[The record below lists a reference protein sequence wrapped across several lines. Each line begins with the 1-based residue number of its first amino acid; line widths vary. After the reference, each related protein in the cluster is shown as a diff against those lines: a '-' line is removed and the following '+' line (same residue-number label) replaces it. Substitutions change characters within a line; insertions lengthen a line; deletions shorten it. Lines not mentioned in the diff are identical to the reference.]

1 VSSPEQP
8 LPLSPEEALRPSD
21 TGAAFA
27 LEPIRWK
34 LPLALFVATLASTF
48 YVGAGQA
55 LRRTPWEIFEQHRA
69 EGLGA
74 GARAFGAALA
84 RGWTFAL
91 PLLGILLCHEFG
103 HYLMARRHRVRSS
116 LPMFI
121 PAPNLFGTM
130 GAVISMKGRIK
141 TRDALVDIGAAGPLA
156 GLAVALPVTVV
167 GLWLSRV
174 EPVAG
179 REGFVVEGDSLLYLA
194 LKRAVCGPI
203 PEGHDV
209 WLHPVAFAGWAG
221 LFVTMMN
228 LLPIGQ
234 LDGGHVAYALF
245 GIRHDRWSRGLA
257 YALLGFAA
265 LVGAWI
271 RWRSPGATF
280 DSGAYAPAVI
290 WAVWALVARG
300 VLRLS
305 GDQHPPTTDDPLSP
319 VRRRVAAFTLACFL
333 LLFMPLP
340 IRLA

>member
-1 VSSPEQP
+1 MSSTFEPP
-8 LPLSPEEALRPSD
+8 SPSPDEVLRPSD
-21 TGAAFA
+21 GAAAFA
-27 LEPIRWK
+27 REPIRWR
-34 LPLALFVATLASTF
+34 LPLVLFLATLASTF

-55 LRRTPWEIFEQHRA
+55 LRRTPWDIFEQRRA
-69 EGLGA
+69 EGVETAL
-74 GARAFGAALA
+74 RAFLWALA

-91 PLLGILLCHEFG
+91 PLLVILLCHEFG

-116 LPMFI
+116 LPLFI

-156 GLAVALPVTVV
+156 GLAVAVPVTAV

-194 LKRAVCGPI
+194 LKRLVVGPI
-203 PEGHDV
+203 PEGHEV

-245 GIRHDRWSRGLA
+245 GIRQDRWSRGIAYGLLA
-257 YALLGFAA
+257 FSA
-265 LVGAWI
+265 LVGVWI
-271 RWRSPGATF
+271 RWRHPAATLE
-280 DSGAYAPAVI
+280 SGGFAPAVI
-290 WAVWALVARG
+290 WALWALVARI

-305 GDQHPPTTDDPLSP
+305 GDQHPPTSDEPLSP
-319 VRRRVAAFTLACFL
+319 RRRHVGAFTLACFA

-340 IRLA
+340 IRLG

>member
-1 VSSPEQP
+1 MEPSAEPTAP
-8 LPLSPEEALRPSD
+8 PPDEEIRPSD
-21 TGAAFA
+21 TGAVFA
-27 LEPIRWK
+27 LEPIRWR
-34 LPLALFVATLASTF
+34 LPLGLFAATLASTF
-48 YVGAGQA
+48 YVGAGQV
-55 LRRTPWEIFEQHRA
+55 LRRTPWEFFEQHRA
-69 EGLGA
+69 EGWRA
-74 GARAFGAALA
+74 GARAFGWALA

-116 LPMFI
+116 LPLFI

-156 GLAVALPVTVV
+156 GLAVALPVTIL
-167 GLWLSRV
+167 GLGLSRV
-174 EPVAG
+174 EPVGG
-179 REGFVVEGDSLLYLA
+179 RAGFVMEGDSLLYLV
-194 LKRAVCGPI
+194 LKRVVCGPI

-245 GIRHDRWSRGLA
+245 GIRQDRWSRGLA
-257 YALLGFAA
+257 YGLLAFAA
-265 LVGAWI
+265 LVGVWI
-271 RWRSPGATF
+271 HWTVPAASF
-280 DSGAYAPAVI
+280 ESGAYAPAII
-290 WAVWALVARG
+290 WAMWALVSRG

-305 GDQHPPTTDDPLSP
+305 GDQHPPTSDEPLSP
-319 VRRRVAAFTLACFL
+319 VRRHVAAFTLVCFL